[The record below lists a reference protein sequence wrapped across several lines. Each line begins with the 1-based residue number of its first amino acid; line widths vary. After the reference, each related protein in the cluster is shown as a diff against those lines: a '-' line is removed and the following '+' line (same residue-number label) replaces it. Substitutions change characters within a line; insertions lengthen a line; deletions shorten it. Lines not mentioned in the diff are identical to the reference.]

1 VQAQTTGAMQQLIS
15 ALGAAAGPLSHIV
28 EFGPAPAVIRGKV
41 ELLEPDLIVMG
52 KHGQSAWEDMLLGSV
67 TKQVILDA
75 SCDVLVVSEGSLKA
89 V

>member
-1 VQAQTTGAMQQLIS
+1 
-15 ALGAAAGPLSHIV
+15 
-28 EFGPAPAVIRGKV
+28 
-41 ELLEPDLIVMG
+41 
-52 KHGQSAWEDMLLGSV
+52 MLLGSV